1 MPRELGVQPAS
12 TDAAFVAS
20 AKARGLQNVALAMNG
35 ELPDNPT
42 ASSPPTYL
50 VGRAENAL
58 GQPVVAPWMQTWQ
71 HPPSPGCV
79 NKNSYVSIALAR
91 VAQLVA
97 AGATSIQHDDPGINA
112 GLATWYQGDPKKSGC
127 YCSKCMHGF
136 TATLMGLNAT
146 TRAKLMNLTSD
157 FDYRS
162 VVLASN
168 ASTPEVAHELRRRF
182 LLFQADSTAKYA
194 RALRQSIP
202 SHVALSC
209 NGGGNWEVPE
219 RYLNAYDYGVGELHV
234 ANSNPGA

>member
-1 MPRELGVQPAS
+1 
-12 TDAAFVAS
+12 
-20 AKARGLQNVALAMNG
+20 
-35 ELPDNPT
+35 
-42 ASSPPTYL
+42 
-50 VGRAENAL
+50 
-58 GQPVVAPWMQTWQ
+58 
-71 HPPSPGCV
+71 
-79 NKNSYVSIALAR
+79 
-91 VAQLVA
+91 
-97 AGATSIQHDDPGINA
+97 
-112 GLATWYQGDPKKSGC
+112 
-127 YCSKCMHGF
+127 
-136 TATLMGLNAT
+136 MGLNAT
-146 TRAKLMNLTSD
+146 TRAKLNVTSD